1 MSELEIWLAQLSTP
15 APLLSSTVKTA
26 DHKNVG
32 SSAND
37 DLPPL
42 DSFLAAIES
51 QLPIDPQPTTTFD
64 AAVTSIPLGSP
75 VSFGQAIE
83 EIPATKAL
91 SSEMRAALDQIKEW
105 SPSDDDILPLSKK
118 SKKAKSSPSEKKPKH
133 RR

>member
-1 MSELEIWLAQLSTP
+1 MSELESWLAQLSTP

-51 QLPIDPQPTTTFD
+51 QLPTDPKPTAKFD
-64 AAVTSIPLGSP
+64 AAVTSIPLGAP
-75 VSFGQAIE
+75 VSFGQTIE
-83 EIPATKAL
+83 DAPAAKTL
-91 SSEMRAALDQIKEW
+91 SIEMRAALDAIKEW
-105 SPSDDDILPLSKK
+105 SPSDDDILPLNKK
-118 SKKAKSSPSEKKPKH
+118 SKKTKSAPAEKKPKH